1 MPNEKTKILV
11 IEDDQF
17 LRDLINKKLTNEGFE
32 TESAIDG
39 QEGLQKALTASPHLI
54 LLDIILPVLDGFEV
68 LKQIRNQPDKKIAQ
82 IPIVLLSNLGQ
93 ESDVEKGKALGA
105 DDYLIKAAF
114 TTDEIVE
121 KIKKVLSI

>member
-1 MPNEKTKILV
+1 MPDNQTKVLV

-17 LRDLINKKLTNEGFE
+17 LRDLITKKLTKEGFE
-32 TESAIDG
+32 VEVAIDG
-39 QEGLQKALTASPHLI
+39 QEGLQKAQTNLPNLI

-68 LKQIRNQPDKKIAQ
+68 LKQIRGSADKKIAG

-105 DDYLIKAAF
+105 NDYLIKAAF

-121 KIKKVLSI
+121 KLKKVLNS